1 MKVFMGYVTSSLSN
15 EEHLGTASI
24 AAYLEKNSIDVLL
37 REIIYNPEAID
48 TDKMLEE
55 LPEDAKIFGFPLFS
69 TNAQV
74 IYQLAYAI
82 KKKYENSMIFVGGR
96 LATDAYD
103 YVFHDCKSIDF
114 VVLGDGEIPVL
125 QVVHTLENNG
135 DISELPNIV
144 TRDEKSPETKV
155 PYIVDIKELPWV
167 SRQYLE
173 QMLELG
179 TGTARLTTTRGC
191 CGNCSFCSFNSYTK
205 VQKTA
210 RWQGRDI
217 EDVFEEV
224 VYIYKKYGVRSFSIN
239 DGSFEDPGSLG
250 KQRIKDFC
258 NLVLSYPVTF
268 HFWCFLR
275 AETFSEDDIELIK
288 LMKKAGF
295 SEVFIGVE
303 AGNESDLAVYRKR
316 ASLEDNRR
324 AIRLFEECGINV
336 LFGFIMF
343 NPFSTLSTLRENY
356 EFLVEH
362 NNWRP
367 HAFAGKVAIF
377 YKTELHAMCEK
388 EGLLTDDFS
397 YINTMAYN
405 FKDSEADRL
414 WRFVEEN
421 LLQSIVFTK
430 YDLDLFYFNN
440 FINDMAALFPKE
452 MEKFIPK
459 YKQIMREFAYI
470 QARYFKIIYVD
481 LNFEKALSEF
491 KQFSNEMSKAIRKM
505 NSFKISIIIKEPFRS
520 FIQETV
526 GESHKKV
533 RR

>member
-1 MKVFMGYVTSSLSN
+1 MKVFMAYVTSSLSN

-24 AAYLEKNSIDVLL
+24 AAYLEKNSIDVFLK
-37 REIIYNPEAID
+37 EFIYDPKAID
-48 TDKMLEE
+48 IDKMLEQI
-55 LPEDAKIFGFPLFS
+55 PEDTRIFGFPLFS

-74 IYQLAYAI
+74 IYQLTSAI
-82 KKKYENSMIFVGGR
+82 KEKLKNSLVFVGGR

-103 YVFHDCKSIDF
+103 HVFEDCKSIDF

-125 QVVHTLENNG
+125 QVVQTIENNE

-144 TRDEKSPETKV
+144 TRYEKTPETKV

-191 CGNCSFCSFNSYTK
+191 CGHCSFCSFNSYTK
-205 VQKTA
+205 VRNVA

-224 VYIYKKYGVRSFSIN
+224 VSVYKKYGVRSFSIN
-239 DGSFEDPGSLG
+239 DGSFEDPGILG
-250 KQRIKDFC
+250 KQRLKDFC
-258 NLVLSYPVTF
+258 NLVINYPLTF

-275 AETFSEDDIELIK
+275 AETFSEEDIELIK

-343 NPFSTLSTLRENY
+343 NPFSTLSTLKENY

-367 HAFAGKVAIF
+367 HAFAGKVALF
-377 YKTELHAMCEK
+377 YKTELHIICEQ

-397 YINTMAYN
+397 YINPMGYN
-405 FKDSEADRL
+405 FKDAEVDKL
-414 WRFVEEN
+414 WRFMEEN
-421 LLQSIVFTK
+421 LLESVVFTK

-440 FINDMAALFPKE
+440 FFNDMVAIFPEE
-452 MEKFIPK
+452 MEKYVLK
-459 YKQIMREFAYI
+459 YRQIMKEFAEI

-481 LNFEKALSEF
+481 LDFNKALTEF
-491 KQFSNEMSKAIRKM
+491 EQFSNEMNQAIRKM

-520 FIQETV
+520 FIQGTV
-526 GESHKKV
+526 GDAHKKI